1 MGIGPAGIGQTSA
14 PTQTGNGATAAA
26 PGTPPGGQLG
36 ENAFLQLLVA
46 QLKYQDPMQ
55 PVDNT
60 QFVTQLAQFQML
72 NVLSDIKAD
81 MDKLAAAGGA
91 ATTGAPASGTA
102 TGSPAPGGGSSG
114 AGGAGSGG

>member
-1 MGIGPAGIGQTSA
+1 MGIGAAGLGSTSQTSNQPA
-14 PTQTGNGATAAA
+14 NTAQSTA
-26 PGTPPGGQLG
+26 PGGQLG

-72 NVLSDIKAD
+72 SVLSDIKTD
-81 MDKLAAAGGA
+81 MDKLAAAGAAASGQA
-91 ATTGAPASGTA
+91 TGTNATTASGSA
-102 TGSPAPGGGSSG
+102 G
-114 AGGAGSGG
+114 AGGATGTGTTGSGG